1 MAGTTTI
8 STIWLFAKKKKKK
21 KKKKLKN
28 HKSTDVFFF
37 FDKQDIPKNKQKQ
50 KKKQISIY
58 QNNKINK
65 RTDVLISGWTG
76 DNRAPGESVMTRPV

>member
-1 MAGTTTI
+1 VFLI
-8 STIWLFAKKKKKK
+8 SNPERRQLDNHRYFPNIPIVP

-50 KKKQISIY
+50 KKQKKNRYIST
-58 QNNKINK
+58 KII
-65 RTDVLISGWTG
+65 R
-76 DNRAPGESVMTRPV
+76 

>member
-1 MAGTTTI
+1 MFFSSLINRI
-8 STIWLFAKKKKKK
+8 SQK
-21 KKKKLKN
+21 
-28 HKSTDVFFF
+28 
-37 FDKQDIPKNKQKQ
+37 KNKNKKKQ
-50 KKKQISIY
+50 KKKQIYIY